1 MRSQF
6 NKVASVVLL
15 VTLTFGAGYFLR
27 DAQEPATPVA
37 AQTGTSREE
46 LFAPFWEAWDLLHE
60 NYVEPLDD
68 AADVKLME
76 AALNGMMT
84 SLGDPNMSY
93 MDPTTYEMV
102 FSDISGEFEGIG
114 ATVRKDEETGALL
127 IVRPLPGSPA
137 ETAGILPGDEI
148 VTVDGQDITQM
159 EQEVIITLVRG
170 PAGTDVVLGV
180 RREGSEDII
189 EITVTRAH
197 ISLPSVEY
205 DILDGDIAYIQLYD
219 FSRDSATE
227 MTNALTELD
236 PQSHSG
242 LILDLRG
249 NTGGYLDVALEIMS
263 QFIESG
269 PIMIERGAGDQ
280 EQVYQ
285 AFGGAMA
292 PTVPL
297 VILVDAGSA
306 SASEILAATFQDL
319 GRATI
324 VGTQSYGKGTVQ
336 TWRQLS
342 NGGAVRITIA
352 HWYTPENR
360 SIDLVGVTPDI
371 VVEFEPLEAGTPY
384 SYELDSQLQA
394 AIKALDGVG
403 LPQVHLPIS
412 GGLRHL

>member
-15 VTLTFGAGYFLR
+15 VTLTFGAGYFFR
-27 DAQEPATPVA
+27 DSQDTPAA
-37 AQTGTSREE
+37 AQTGTSRDE
-46 LFAPFWEAWDLLHE
+46 LFAPFWESWDLLHD
-60 NYVEPLDD
+60 NFVDPLDEQSD
-68 AADVKLME
+68 LDLME
-76 AALNGMMT
+76 AALDGMLT
-84 SLGDPNMSY
+84 SLGDPNMGY
-93 MDPTTYEMV
+93 MDPETYQLV
-102 FSDISGEFEGIG
+102 FTDLSGEFEGIG

-137 ETAGILPGDEI
+137 EQAGVMPGDEI
-148 VTVDGQDITQM
+148 ITVDGQDITEM
-159 EQEVIITLVRG
+159 DQEVIITLVRG

-180 RREGSEDII
+180 HREGSEDTI
-189 EITVTRAH
+189 EITVTRAR

-219 FSRDSATE
+219 FSRDAASE
-227 MTNALTELD
+227 LTEALIESD
-236 PQSHSG
+236 AQNRAG
-242 LILDLRG
+242 LILDVRG

-263 QFIESG
+263 QFVESG
-269 PIMIERGAGDQ
+269 PIMIERGSGDQ

-285 AFGGAMA
+285 AFGGALA
-292 PTVPL
+292 PTVPM
-297 VILVDAGSA
+297 VILVDANSA
-306 SASEILAATFQDL
+306 SASEILAATFQDV
-319 GRATI
+319 GRATV

-352 HWYTPENR
+352 RWYTPDER

-371 VVEFEPLEAGTPY
+371 VVEFEPLEAGTIY
-384 SYELDSQLQA
+384 SYEIDSQLQA

>member
-6 NKVASVVLL
+6 NKVASLILL
-15 VTLTFGAGYFLR
+15 VTLTFGAGYFFR
-27 DAQEPATPVA
+27 DSQEPAA
-37 AQTGTSREE
+37 AQTGTSRDE
-46 LFAPFWEAWDLLHE
+46 LFAPFWESWDLLHD
-60 NYVEPLDD
+60 NYVDPLDEES
-68 AADVKLME
+68 DVHLME
-76 AALNGMMT
+76 AALDGMLT
-84 SLGDPNMSY
+84 SLGDPNMGY
-93 MDPTTYEMV
+93 MDPETSQMV
-102 FSDISGEFEGIG
+102 FSDLSGEFEGIG

-137 ETAGILPGDEI
+137 EQAGILPGDEI

-180 RREGSEDII
+180 QREGSEDII
-189 EITVTRAH
+189 EITVTRAR
-197 ISLPSVEY
+197 ISLPSVEF

-219 FSRDSATE
+219 FSRDAGSE
-227 MTNALTELD
+227 LTETLIEAD
-236 PQSHSG
+236 AQNRAG

-249 NTGGYLDVALEIMS
+249 NTGGYLDVALEVMS

-269 PIMIERGAGDQ
+269 PIMIERGSGDQ
-280 EQVYQ
+280 EQVYR
-285 AFGGAMA
+285 AFGGALA
-292 PTVPL
+292 PTVPM
-297 VILVDAGSA
+297 VILVDANSA

-319 GRATI
+319 GRATV

-352 HWYTPENR
+352 RWYTPDER

-371 VVEFEPLEAGTPY
+371 VVEFEPLEPGTIY
-384 SYELDSQLQA
+384 SYDVDSQLQA

-412 GGLRHL
+412 GGLWHL

>member
-15 VTLTFGAGYFLR
+15 VTLTFGAGYFFR
-27 DAQEPATPVA
+27 DSQDTPAA
-37 AQTGTSREE
+37 AQTGTSRDE
-46 LFAPFWEAWDLLHE
+46 LFAPFWESWDLLHD
-60 NYVEPLDD
+60 NFVDPLDEQSD
-68 AADVKLME
+68 LDLME
-76 AALNGMMT
+76 AALDGMLT
-84 SLGDPNMSY
+84 SLGDPNMGY
-93 MDPTTYEMV
+93 MDPETYQLV
-102 FSDISGEFEGIG
+102 FTDLSGEFEGIG

-137 ETAGILPGDEI
+137 EQAGVMPGDEI
-148 VTVDGQDITQM
+148 ITVDGQDITEM
-159 EQEVIITLVRG
+159 DQEVIITLVRG

-180 RREGSEDII
+180 HREGSEDTI
-189 EITVTRAH
+189 EISVTRAR

-219 FSRDSATE
+219 FSRDAASE
-227 MTNALTELD
+227 LTEALIESD
-236 PQSHSG
+236 AQNRAG
-242 LILDLRG
+242 LILDVRG

-263 QFIESG
+263 QFVESG
-269 PIMIERGAGDQ
+269 PIMIERGSGDQ

-285 AFGGAMA
+285 AFGGALA
-292 PTVPL
+292 PTVQM
-297 VILVDAGSA
+297 VILVDANSA
-306 SASEILAATFQDL
+306 RASEILAATFQDV
-319 GRATI
+319 GRATV

-352 HWYTPENR
+352 RWYTPDER

-371 VVEFEPLEAGTPY
+371 VVEFEPLEAGTIY
-384 SYELDSQLQA
+384 SYEIDSQLQA

>member
-15 VTLTFGAGYFLR
+15 VTLTFGAGYFFR
-27 DAQEPATPVA
+27 DSQDTPAA
-37 AQTGTSREE
+37 AQTGTSRDE
-46 LFAPFWEAWDLLHE
+46 LFAPFWESWDLLHD
-60 NYVEPLDD
+60 NFVDPLDEQSD
-68 AADVKLME
+68 LDLME
-76 AALNGMMT
+76 AALDGMLT
-84 SLGDPNMSY
+84 SLGDPNMGY
-93 MDPTTYEMV
+93 MDPETYQLV
-102 FSDISGEFEGIG
+102 FTDLSGEFEGIG

-137 ETAGILPGDEI
+137 EQAGVMPGDEI
-148 VTVDGQDITQM
+148 ITVDGQDITAM
-159 EQEVIITLVRG
+159 DQEVIITLVRG

-180 RREGSEDII
+180 RRDGSADLI
-189 EITVTRAH
+189 EITVTRAR

-219 FSRDSATE
+219 FSRDAASE
-227 MTNALTELD
+227 LTEALIESD
-236 PQSHSG
+236 AQNRAG
-242 LILDLRG
+242 LILDVRG
-249 NTGGYLDVALEIMS
+249 NTGGYLDVALEVMS
-263 QFIESG
+263 QFVESG
-269 PIMIERGAGDQ
+269 PIMIERGSGDQ
-280 EQVYQ
+280 EQVYR
-285 AFGGAMA
+285 AFGGALA
-292 PTVPL
+292 PTVPM
-297 VILVDAGSA
+297 VILVDGNSA
-306 SASEILAATFQDL
+306 SASEILAATFQDV
-319 GRATI
+319 GRATV

-352 HWYTPENR
+352 RWYTPDER

-371 VVEFEPLEAGTPY
+371 VAEFEPLEPGTIY
-384 SYELDSQLQA
+384 SYDVDSQLQA

>member
-6 NKVASVVLL
+6 NKVASLVLL
-15 VTLTFGAGYFLR
+15 VTLTFGAGYFFR
-27 DAQEPATPVA
+27 DSQEPAV
-37 AQTGTSREE
+37 AQTGTSRDE
-46 LFAPFWEAWDLLHE
+46 LFAPFWESWDLLHD
-60 NYVEPLDD
+60 NYVDPLDEESD
-68 AADVKLME
+68 LHLME
-76 AALNGMMT
+76 AALDGMLT
-84 SLGDPNMSY
+84 SLGDPNMGY
-93 MDPTTYEMV
+93 MDPETSQMV
-102 FSDISGEFEGIG
+102 FSDLSGEFEGIG

-137 ETAGILPGDEI
+137 EQAGILPGDEI
-148 VTVDGQDITQM
+148 VTVDGEDITQM

-189 EITVTRAH
+189 EITVTRAR
-197 ISLPSVEY
+197 ISLPSVEF

-219 FSRDSATE
+219 FSRDAGSE
-227 MTNALTELD
+227 LTETLIEAD
-236 PQSHSG
+236 AQNRAG

-249 NTGGYLDVALEIMS
+249 NTGGYLDVALEVMS
-263 QFIESG
+263 QFVESG
-269 PIMIERGAGDQ
+269 PIMIERGSGDQ
-280 EQVYQ
+280 EQIYQ
-285 AFGGAMA
+285 AFGGALA
-292 PTVPL
+292 PTVPM
-297 VILVDAGSA
+297 VILVDANSA

-319 GRATI
+319 GRATV

-352 HWYTPENR
+352 RWYTPDER

-371 VVEFEPLEAGTPY
+371 VVEFEPLEPGTIY
-384 SYELDSQLQA
+384 SYDVDSQLQA

-412 GGLRHL
+412 GGLWRL

>member
-6 NKVASVVLL
+6 NKVASLVLL
-15 VTLTFGAGYFLR
+15 VTLTFGAGYFFR
-27 DAQEPATPVA
+27 DSQEPAV
-37 AQTGTSREE
+37 AQTGTSRDE
-46 LFAPFWEAWDLLHE
+46 LFAPFWESWDLLHD
-60 NYVEPLDD
+60 NYVDPLDEESD
-68 AADVKLME
+68 LHLME
-76 AALNGMMT
+76 AALDGMLT
-84 SLGDPNMSY
+84 SLGDPNMGY
-93 MDPTTYEMV
+93 MDPETSQMV
-102 FSDISGEFEGIG
+102 FSDLSGEFEGIG

-137 ETAGILPGDEI
+137 EQAGILPGDEI

-189 EITVTRAH
+189 EITVTRAR
-197 ISLPSVEY
+197 ISLPSVEF

-219 FSRDSATE
+219 FSRDAGSE
-227 MTNALTELD
+227 LTETLIEAD
-236 PQSHSG
+236 AQNRAG

-249 NTGGYLDVALEIMS
+249 NTGGYLDVALEVMS

-269 PIMIERGAGDQ
+269 PILIERGSGDQ

-285 AFGGAMA
+285 AFGGALA
-292 PTVPL
+292 PTVPM
-297 VILVDAGSA
+297 VILVDANSA

-319 GRATI
+319 GRATV

-352 HWYTPENR
+352 RWYTPDER

-371 VVEFEPLEAGTPY
+371 VAEFEPLEPGTIY
-384 SYELDSQLQA
+384 SYDVDSQLQA

-412 GGLRHL
+412 GGLWHL

>member
-1 MRSQF
+1 MVMRSQF
-6 NKVASVVLL
+6 NKVASLVLL
-15 VTLTFGAGYFLR
+15 VTLTFGAGYFFR
-27 DAQEPATPVA
+27 DSQEPAV
-37 AQTGTSREE
+37 AQTGTSRDE
-46 LFAPFWEAWDLLHE
+46 LFAPFWESWDLLHD
-60 NYVEPLDD
+60 NYVDPLDEESD
-68 AADVKLME
+68 LHLME
-76 AALNGMMT
+76 AALDGMLT
-84 SLGDPNMSY
+84 SLGDPNMGY
-93 MDPTTYEMV
+93 MDPETSQMV
-102 FSDISGEFEGIG
+102 FSDLSGEFEGIG

-137 ETAGILPGDEI
+137 EQAGILPGDEI
-148 VTVDGQDITQM
+148 VTVDGEDITQM

-189 EITVTRAH
+189 EITVTRAR
-197 ISLPSVEY
+197 ISLPSVEF

-219 FSRDSATE
+219 FSRDAGSE
-227 MTNALTELD
+227 LTETLIEAD
-236 PQSHSG
+236 AQNRAG

-249 NTGGYLDVALEIMS
+249 NTGGYLDVALEVMS
-263 QFIESG
+263 QFVESG
-269 PIMIERGAGDQ
+269 PIMIERGSGDQ
-280 EQVYQ
+280 EQIYQ
-285 AFGGAMA
+285 AFGGALA
-292 PTVPL
+292 PTVPM
-297 VILVDAGSA
+297 VILVDANSA

-319 GRATI
+319 GRATV

-352 HWYTPENR
+352 RWYTPDER

-371 VVEFEPLEAGTPY
+371 VVEFEPLEPGTIY
-384 SYELDSQLQA
+384 SYDVDSQLQA

-412 GGLRHL
+412 GGLWRL